1 MPQLRNVLAM
11 SAYAYQDGRFV
22 SSGQIRHRLVA
33 ARRYGARDGHRP
45 FAIFETLKA
54 LTGRH
59 PRIVRNLSVPDGI
72 NAARVTLGSCWFDAE
87 RCRAGL
93 EALRAYHADFDERT
107 KAFDVRPKHDWSS
120 HGADAFRYLAVSWRE
135 MQPAAPSTVPP
146 QDSWDRAFERAAS
159 GGDYVSDWRTA

>member
-1 MPQLRNVLAM
+1 MFSLCLLMRTRTGVSLVQAKYGTDWLPH
-11 SAYAYQDGRFV
+11 DGM
-22 SSGQIRHRLVA
+22 
-33 ARRYGARDGHRP
+33 AREMGTGRSR
-45 FAIFETLKA
+45 FETLKA

>member
-1 MPQLRNVLAM
+1 MNTPGILML
-11 SAYAYQDGRFV
+11 SKYGTDWLPHDGM
-22 SSGQIRHRLVA
+22 
-33 ARRYGARDGHRP
+33 AREMGTGRSR
-45 FAIFETLKA
+45 FETLKA

-146 QDSWDRAFERAAS
+146 QNSWDRAFERAAS